1 MKPCQQPRCKNGAT
15 MGYHCIQHWY
25 TTQGKTPPR
34 LDPATPSAIPGTAP
48 TSIATAQRVA
58 PKMGTV
64 RARILDMI
72 RLKDGLTRDE
82 LEQLLGISPNTLNP
96 RLREL
101 EEMGWIED
109 SRTTRPTRSG
119 SPAIVWR
126 AL

>member
-1 MKPCQQPRCKNGAT
+1 
-15 MGYHCIQHWY
+15 MGRHCIQHWY

-34 LDPATPSAIPGTAP
+34 LDPATPSAIPGTAA
-48 TSIATAQRVA
+48 TSVLAAQRVA
-58 PKMGTV
+58 PKAGTV

-109 SRTTRPTRSG
+109 SRMVRPTRSG

>member
-1 MKPCQQPRCKNGAT
+1 
-15 MGYHCIQHWY
+15 
-25 TTQGKTPPR
+25 
-34 LDPATPSAIPGTAP
+34 
-48 TSIATAQRVA
+48 
-58 PKMGTV
+58 MGTV

-82 LEQLLGISPNTLNP
+82 LEQMLGISPNTLNP

-109 SRTTRPTRSG
+109 SRTTRLTRSG